1 MEVVEDLALVLS
13 GGSYRAMFQIHC
25 LVLLESLNIYPK
37 AIYAISGGVP
47 NAIGLIT
54 GKANRLEKIWLGVK
68 PGKLFGRDYYRLFV
82 EPVKRRRWPIVGS
95 SSIFK
100 TKELDDVVNSEVD
113 FEATLNSPVELR
125 IAVAELISGE
135 ILWFSNKTPGMTPKF
150 FQAII
155 LGSMRIPIFWEPVII
170 SFGGREY
177 QFVDAGLIT
186 NLPVKPAVTDG
197 ISRIIAIETTPR
209 HLDNTPKLETM
220 AEADLRY
227 GEIRHIDE
235 AEGHLKWID
244 HINRDISVVENIKK
258 LLSAQLVPDGIRS
271 AVTKECFNFMSSGK
285 RRIAICRIS
294 PPSKL
299 EIFQKR
305 DKKDYGAPTLWS
317 RCELLGAG
325 EAAAELVLKPFLRE
339 QGILQT
345 H

>member
-1 MEVVEDLALVLS
+1 MKIVEDLALVLS

-54 GKANRLEKIWLGVK
+54 GKASHLEKIWLGIK
-68 PGKLFGRDYYRLFV
+68 PGNLFDRDYWRLLV
-82 EPVKRRRWPIVGS
+82 EPVKKGRWPVVGS

-100 TKELDDVVNSEVD
+100 TKELDSVISREVD
-113 FEATLNSPVELR
+113 FRAVLNSPVELR
-125 IAVAELISGE
+125 VAVADLASGE
-135 ILWFSNKTPGMTPKF
+135 IMWFSNKTPEMTQEF
-150 FQAII
+150 FKSVV
-155 LGSMRIPIFWEPVII
+155 LGSMRIPVFWEPVRA

-177 QFVDAGLIT
+177 QLADAGMIT

-197 ISRIIAIETTPR
+197 FSKIIAIETTPR
-209 HLDNTPKLETM
+209 HLDILPRLETM
-220 AEADLRY
+220 SEADLRY
-227 GEIRHIDE
+227 GEIRNVDE
-235 AEGHLKWID
+235 TDSHLKWIE

-258 LLSAQLVPDGIRS
+258 LLSAQFVPDGIRS
-271 AVTKECFNFMSSGK
+271 AVAKECLNFMFSGK
-285 RRIAICRIS
+285 RRVEICRIS

-299 EIFQKR
+299 EIFQKS

-325 EAAAELVLKPFLRE
+325 EAAAELILAPFLRE
-339 QGILQT
+339 QGILPP
-345 H
+345 